1 MTGLEIPSTPGALAA
16 RADDDA
22 AVAAHAAGVV
32 VREPRGTAEVEAL
45 SALLVDIWG
54 RRGNPPVAPELLRAF
69 GKTDNYVSAAYSGE
83 TLVGACVGF
92 HAGPPRRTL
101 HSHIAGVAP
110 ARTGRSVGF
119 ALKLHQRAWAMA
131 RGVETVEWTFDP
143 LVARNAYF
151 NIVKLGARP
160 AEYLTNFYGAMED
173 AINVGDDTDRLLV
186 RWELAD
192 PAVVAA
198 CSGVPLVPAPAGA
211 PGITRV
217 AVPDDIEQLRLADP
231 DAARS
236 WRLQVRDELVP
247 LLAAGGVVVGF
258 ERGVGYVVR
267 TRPEGEGS

>member
-1 MTGLEIPSTPGALAA
+1 MSGIETTSTPGALAA

-22 AVAAHAAGVV
+22 AVAARAAGVV
-32 VREPRGTAEVEAL
+32 VREPRGTTEVEAL
-45 SALLVDIWG
+45 SALLIDIWG
-54 RRGNPPVAPELLRAF
+54 RHGNPPVAPELLRAF
-69 GKTDNYVSAAYSGE
+69 GKTDNYVSAAYAGE

-110 ARTGRSVGF
+110 ALTGRSVGF

-131 RGVETVEWTFDP
+131 RGIETVEWTYDP

-151 NIVKLGARP
+151 NIVKLAARP
-160 AEYLTNFYGAMED
+160 AEYLTNFYGAMDD

-186 RWELAD
+186 RWVLAD
-192 PAVVAA
+192 PAVIVACA
-198 CSGVPLVPAPAGA
+198 GAPPAPTPADA

-231 DAARS
+231 DAARR
-236 WRLQVRDELVP
+236 WRLRVREELGS

-258 ERGVGYVVR
+258 ERGGGYVVR